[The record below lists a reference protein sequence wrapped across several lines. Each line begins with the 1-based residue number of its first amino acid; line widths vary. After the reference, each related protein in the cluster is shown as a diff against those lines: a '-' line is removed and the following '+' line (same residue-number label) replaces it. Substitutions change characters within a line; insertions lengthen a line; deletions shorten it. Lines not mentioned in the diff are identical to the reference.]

1 MNYQATVNHA
11 RLTDY
16 YHKTASARAMFP
28 EWFEERKQRGFQ
40 VLANLFKIQKLKRKS
55 K

>member
-1 MNYQATVNHA
+1 MRYQDAINLA

-16 YHKTASARAMFP
+16 YHKTAAARAMFP